1 MNKKTL
7 FVLFAAFMMS
17 IFLAGCGDD
26 QDTTEEKGTLS
37 GEVSIVAIEGAAT
50 ETLDSLGSDYDIR
63 TYDDLMSLEAEIAGG
78 DFDAAIVSSNTAAQ
92 LYEKTDGNVIAV
104 SPVVMGD
111 LFIVTNG
118 VNMPDDDIS
127 YLRGKT
133 IVGCDQGGTGEYV
146 LKKLLE
152 DKYINTEYGVIFEWV
167 SKPKEVQ
174 EALED
179 PYTVA
184 LLQEPY
190 ASEAVKSIKNAEKS
204 LELDKL
210 WEQTYNSHI
219 PTDILVVSRSFAEKR
234 AKDLKI
240 FLAEYE
246 ESIDKARENTKSK
259 LVLYSRSN
267 RGERL
272 IRDHI
277 KIMEE
282 FDLDSLG
289 GKAPGSSFYY
299 GM

>member
-1 MNKKTL
+1 MNKKIL
-7 FVLFAAFMMS
+7 FVLFAAFVMS

-37 GEVSIVAIEGAAT
+37 GEVSIVALEGAAT
-50 ETLDSLGSDYDIR
+50 ETLESLGRDYDIR

-78 DFDAAIVSSNTAAQ
+78 DFDAAIVSPNTAAQ
-92 LYEKTDGNVIAV
+92 LYEKTDGNVMAV

-111 LFIVTNG
+111 LYIVSNG
-118 VNMPDDDIS
+118 IS
-127 YLRGKT
+127 IPEDSISFLRGKT
-133 IVGCDQGGTGEYV
+133 IIGCCEGGTGEYA

-152 DKYINTEYGVIFEWV
+152 DNYINTEYGISFEWL
-167 SKPKEVQ
+167 STPQEVK
-174 EALED
+174 EALKE
-179 PYTVA
+179 PYTLA

-210 WEQTYNSHI
+210 WEETYNSHI

-234 AKDLKI
+234 AKDMKI

-289 GKAPGSSFYY
+289 GKAPGSNFYY
-299 GM
+299 GI

>member
-1 MNKKTL
+1 MNKKIL

-37 GEVSIVAIEGAAT
+37 GEVSIVALEGAAT
-50 ETLDSLGSDYDIR
+50 ETLESLGRDYDIR

-78 DFDAAIVSSNTAAQ
+78 DFDAAIVSSNNAAQ
-92 LYEKTDGNVIAV
+92 LYEKTDGNVMAV

-111 LFIVTNG
+111 LYIVSNG
-118 VNMPDDDIS
+118 IS
-127 YLRGKT
+127 IPEDSISFLRGKT
-133 IVGCDQGGTGEYV
+133 IIGCCEGGTGEYA

-152 DKYINTEYGVIFEWV
+152 DNYINTEYGISFEWL
-167 SKPKEVQ
+167 STPQEVK
-174 EALED
+174 EALKG
-179 PYTVA
+179 PYTLA

-210 WEQTYNSHI
+210 WEETYNSHI

-272 IRDHI
+272 IGDYI
-277 KIMEE
+277 KLMEE

-289 GKAPGSSFYY
+289 GKAPGNNFYY
-299 GM
+299 GI